1 MKQRPAIGPVFV
13 KKAAIMNVFAPVS
26 TLMVTDLVTIN
37 PETSLRKVK
46 EIFEEHSFH
55 HLPVVNFRKI
65 VGMVSRTDFDRFV
78 GGLKK
83 ANDATTDLL
92 EKTRAEEIM
101 TKGLGKLEP
110 DDRINVALEIFSKN
124 WFHALPVVK
133 DDELVG
139 IITTQDIIRALLN
152 EKPKEPHMVYEDL

>member
-1 MKQRPAIGPVFV
+1 
-13 KKAAIMNVFAPVS
+13 MNVFAPVS
-26 TLMVTDLVTIN
+26 TIMVTDLVTVN
-37 PETSLRKVK
+37 PETTLREVK
-46 EIFEEHSFH
+46 EIFDRHSFH

-78 GGLKK
+78 GGLRRN
-83 ANDATTDLL
+83 NDSPDIL
-92 EKTRAEEIM
+92 EKTCVEEIM

-124 WFHALPVVK
+124 WFHALPVVQN
-133 DDELVG
+133 DELVG
-139 IITTQDIIRALLN
+139 ILTTQDIIRALLN

>member
-1 MKQRPAIGPVFV
+1 
-13 KKAAIMNVFAPVS
+13 MNVFAPVS

-83 ANDATTDLL
+83 ANEATTDLV